1 MANRIEV
8 SDEYR
13 EYAVVDSAVG
23 EGYFTGEV
31 VMATLKSAK
40 SIERIFFSIREEAD
54 AGSIDDS
61 VITVSLQFQCLGD
74 ERWQNYVPLDGSTL
88 AIGNRLRIEDDGS
101 AVKWRAG
108 VEEDNY
114 TSGSSIFGFD
124 W

>member
-1 MANRIEV
+1 MANRITV

-23 EGYFTGEV
+23 SGYFTGEV
-31 VMATLKSAK
+31 NMATLKSDT

-54 AGSIDDS
+54 EGSIDDS
-61 VITVSLQFQCLGD
+61 VITVSLQFKLVGVD
-74 ERWQNYVPLDGSTL
+74 RWQYYVPLDGSTF

-101 AVKWRAG
+101 AAKWRAG
-108 VEEDNY
+108 VEEGNY
-114 TSGSSIFGFD
+114 TSGSLIFGFD